1 MNSRI
6 VSAILK
12 KDVRSLYP
20 LLLLAALLFGAD
32 VFIERLELMPTA
44 WAMFRWPVL
53 MLAGTVMILAIFQAD
68 PVVSLVDDW
77 LCRPV
82 PRAELL
88 TAKLILALGV
98 PYFSRF
104 IAAFALAPFLDA
116 TFPESLQMAL
126 LLEDPVYLL
135 ILAMLLFTALV
146 TRTIVQGIGVLIA
159 IFTLGFVIPTPFV
172 SAPGPLEP
180 AIGEALQFGG
190 FSWLSIIPAMW
201 VAVGLLGVGCWLV
214 YWRRRPRATRILLGV
229 TATLAVLVV
238 LLPMWLVPWN
248 PVFAAQAALA
258 PPAAAKSLAEV
269 SRSIYLHNPVA
280 CFPATRLR
288 NIGLDPAFAAARQA
302 AGVRAW
308 SVEDQRASDPDSVVF
323 VTSIEPRRLPP
334 DWRVKMAYVDAGFYA
349 GTESSPR
356 YSLRPT
362 RYNVDYDGVFLPH
375 AWVLPGAAVR
385 DLSAAPKAELRLRY
399 YLALLEPHAARVPVD
414 GRRHHVPNLGYC
426 SAKLDA
432 TGNKIDVD
440 CFTGFDKPAQVSA
453 ELEDIPSSRVHALPD
468 FTPRWARWPFGARL
482 PLSIESPRLAKSD
495 HITITAWTVAD
506 YLEKTLVMPGIL
518 GAEKETCPLPEAGN
532 RQFQQAMWRDTA
544 PHEAISIAV
553 DEGVQLEVLDFGGKG
568 SPILLLPGLGAT
580 AHSFDELAPRLAEKH
595 RVVAITRR
603 GTGFSSRPDFGFDTP
618 RLAQDVLRVMDALE
632 LKQVLLVG
640 HSIAGDELT
649 WLGGHHAERFSGL
662 MYLDAAYDRS
672 EGVGRRVRELNGILP
687 PEPPIPPWA
696 LRDYSAMS
704 KLLAERGHVRLT
716 EGELIASLN
725 IDKPFLAGTPAID
738 NRTRQAIM
746 AGIEPPDYGAVKI
759 PALAVFAF
767 EDPESPLPPWY
778 DAHDAEA
785 KSALEE
791 LGRNRGEKRRQDIE
805 LFRRGVEKGQVLE
818 LQKASHYLIQ
828 SNQRQ
833 VLDAIEEFS
842 QRIATDVPAGTSP
855 SSRSSR

>member
-1 MNSRI
+1 MNFRI
-6 VSAILK
+6 VGAILM

-53 MLAGTVMILAIFQAD
+53 MLAGTVMTLAIFQAD

-82 PRAELL
+82 PPAELL
-88 TAKLILALGV
+88 SAKLILALGV

-104 IAAFALAPFLDA
+104 FATFAVAPLLDA
-116 TFPESLQMAL
+116 TFRESLQMAL

-135 ILAMLLFTALV
+135 VLAMLLFTALV

-159 IFTLGFVIPTPFV
+159 IFTLAFVIPTPFV

-190 FSWLSIIPAMW
+190 FSWLSIIPAMLI
-201 VAVGLLGVGCWLV
+201 AAGLFVVGCWLV
-214 YWRRRPRATRILLGV
+214 YWRRRPRATRLLLGV
-229 TATLAVLVV
+229 TATLAALMV

-258 PPAAAKSLAEV
+258 PPAAAESLTEV
-269 SRSIYLHNPVA
+269 SRSIYLRNPIA

-288 NIGLDPAFAAARQA
+288 NIGADPAFAAARQA
-302 AGVRAW
+302 AGVYAW
-308 SVEDQRASDPDSVVF
+308 STEDQRASDPDSVVF

-334 DWRVKMAYVDAGFYA
+334 DWRVKLAYVDAEFHT
-349 GTESSPR
+349 GTEPSPV

-362 RYNVDYDGVFLPH
+362 RYNVDYDGVSLPH
-375 AWVLPGAAVR
+375 AWVLPEAAVR
-385 DLSAAPKAELRLRY
+385 HLSSAPKAELRLRY

-414 GRRHHVPNLGYC
+414 GRRHHVPKLGFC
-426 SAKLDA
+426 GAKLNA

-453 ELEDIPSSRVHALPD
+453 ELEEIPSSRVHAQPD
-468 FTPRWARWPFGARL
+468 FAPRWARWPFGVRL
-482 PLSIESPRLAKSD
+482 PLSVESPRLAKSD

-506 YLEKTLVMPGIL
+506 YLEKSLVVPGIL
-518 GAEKETCPLPEAGN
+518 GGGTDTCPLPEGGS

-544 PHEAISIAV
+544 PHEAISITV
-553 DEGVQLEVLDFGGKG
+553 DEGVHLEVLDFGGQG

-580 AHSFDELAPRLAEKH
+580 AHSYDELAPQLAKKH
-595 RVVAITRR
+595 RVIAITRR
-603 GTGFSSRPDFGFDTP
+603 GTGFSSKPDFGFDTP
-618 RLAQDVLRVMDALE
+618 RLAQDVLRVMDALD
-632 LKQVLLVG
+632 LKQALLVG

-662 MYLDAAYDRS
+662 VYLDAAYDRS
-672 EGVGRRVRELNGILP
+672 EGVDLRVRELNGILP
-687 PEPPIPPWA
+687 PEPPIPPSA
-696 LRDYSAMS
+696 LRDYAAMS
-704 KLLAERGHVRLT
+704 TLIAERGHVRLT

-725 IDKPFLAGTPAID
+725 IDKPFLAGTPTID

-746 AGIEPPDYGAVKI
+746 AAIEPPDYGAVKI
-759 PALAVFAF
+759 PALAVYAI
-767 EDPESPLPPWY
+767 EDPDRPLPPWY
-778 DAHDAEA
+778 DANDAEVKA
-785 KSALEE
+785 ALEE
-791 LGRNRGEKRRQDIE
+791 LGRNRDEKRRKDIE
-805 LFRRGVEKGQVLE
+805 LFRRSVEKGQILE

-828 SNQRQ
+828 SNQQQ
-833 VLDAIEEFS
+833 VLEAIEEFS
-842 QRIATDVPAGTSP
+842 QRVLAPASD
-855 SSRSSR
+855 RR